1 MKYKIKRYTSII
13 WKMSIVDM
21 KRKYKASILSWF
33 WLILQPALMVFTYWF
48 SFQSGNMFP
57 DGLEILGVNYNYLQW
72 LLIGVLTWSYCGDIL
87 LSGPSAIKNY
97 IWISKS
103 FGAPPYIQSIFVNIS
118 KFLIGVLLMVVAFIV
133 SMIIN
138 GVEGRPVATL
148 SALEIPLI
156 FIFMF
161 FFMLAWSYFLSPIV
175 AISRDMQN
183 IILTIPMILGWV
195 SGVFIVPTGVIAGNE
210 NEIFNIILQI
220 NPFNFLINGTRSS
233 MMGYGSIFIP
243 SIYNEWYSI
252 LSFFLFLGFFF
263 GAGYLI
269 HRKTTK
275 FLLDII

>member
-1 MKYKIKRYTSII
+1 MKYKFKRYTSII

-103 FGAPPYIQSIFVNIS
+103 FGIPPYIPSIFVNIS
-118 KFLIGVLLMVVAFIV
+118 KFIVGVGLMLVGFII

-148 SALEIPLI
+148 AALEIPLV
-156 FIFMF
+156 FILMFTFMS
-161 FFMLAWSYFLSPIV
+161 AWSYFLSPAI

-195 SGVFIVPTGVIAGNE
+195 SGVFIVPSGVIPGDS

-220 NPFNFLINGTRSS
+220 NPFNFLVNSVRSS

-252 LSFFLFLGFFF
+252 LSFFLFLIFFVGF
-263 GAGYLI
+263 GYLI
-269 HRKTTK
+269 HKKTVK
-275 FLLDII
+275 YLLDII